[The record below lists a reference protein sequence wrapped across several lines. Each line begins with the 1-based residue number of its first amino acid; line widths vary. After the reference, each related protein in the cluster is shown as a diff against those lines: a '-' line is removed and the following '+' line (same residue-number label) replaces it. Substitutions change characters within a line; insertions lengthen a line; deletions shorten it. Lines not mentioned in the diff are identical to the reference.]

1 MMSEADKRRSESTH
15 RLKQNEKH
23 FLSLDSKSLLK
34 EGMGLAVVNDLS
46 SGFEA
51 IAGKIFSLFR
61 AGRIPATIQD

>member
-1 MMSEADKRRSESTH
+1 MMSESDKRSAGSAH
-15 RLKQNEKH
+15 RRKQNAEL
-23 FLSLDSKSLLK
+23 FSSLDSKSLLK